1 MEVKPELVSVADLAD
16 GMLTMHRPQAEKKN
30 IDLRSVVETGLPP
43 ARQDVG
49 KLRQILTNLL
59 SNAVKFT
66 PEGGRVQLRA
76 EAEGPDLVL
85 TVTDTGVGIAPED
98 QELVFEKFRQAAS
111 PMTRE
116 HEGTGL
122 GLSIVRELSK
132 LLGGDVT
139 LKSEVGRG
147 STFTVRVPLELA
159 GAPQVVYEPPHLADG
174 PDLPR
179 PAAAV

>member
-1 MEVKPELVSVADLAD
+1 
-16 GMLTMHRPQAEKKN
+16 
-30 IDLRSVVETGLPP
+30 
-43 ARQDVG
+43 
-49 KLRQILTNLL
+49 
-59 SNAVKFT
+59 
-66 PEGGRVQLRA
+66 VQLRA
-76 EAEGPDLVL
+76 EADGADLLL

-98 QELVFEKFRQAAS
+98 QDLVFEKFRQAAS

-116 HEGTGL
+116 YEGTGL

-147 STFTVRVPLELA
+147 STFTVRLPMDLNEALPIPYGPA
-159 GAPQVVYEPPHLADG
+159 HLADG

-179 PAAAV
+179 PTAVV